1 VLLESQDEGGACILI
16 QGRILGPQ
24 VSP

>member
-16 QGRILGPQ
+16 QGRIAGPQ